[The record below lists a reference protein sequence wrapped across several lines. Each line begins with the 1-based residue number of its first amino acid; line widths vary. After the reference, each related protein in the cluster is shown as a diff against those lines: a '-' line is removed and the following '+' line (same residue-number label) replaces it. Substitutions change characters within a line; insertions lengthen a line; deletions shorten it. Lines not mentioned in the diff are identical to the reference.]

1 MGALR
6 LADRVYS
13 DIVTL
18 IGAKDLN
25 VGDRLPSE
33 AALGDMLG
41 VSRTVVREALVHLAS
56 DGITEARVGAGSFV
70 IRRPSALLGNY
81 LPPEALPS
89 AIGTY
94 EVRFVL
100 EAEAARLASLRR
112 SDAAMAM
119 IDRRLADLTAAL
131 LSSAPA
137 DKEDLAFHRE
147 IMLATG
153 NSTFVR
159 TFDALEDGIVR
170 VMKAGVEISR
180 ARSPETIAAMLA
192 EHADIAEAIRLRD
205 GGRAALS
212 MHWHLSQGRRRLMP

>member
-1 MGALR
+1 MGAPR

-13 DIVTL
+13 DIVVL
-18 IGAKDLN
+18 IGSKDLK

-33 AALGDMLG
+33 AALGETLC

-70 IRRPSALLGNY
+70 IRRPSALLNNHV
-81 LPPEALPS
+81 PPEALPS

-112 SDAAMAM
+112 SDAAMVL
-119 IDRRLADLTAAL
+119 IDRRLADLKAAL

-137 DKEDLAFHRE
+137 HTEDMAFHRE

-153 NSTFVR
+153 NPTFVQ
-159 TFDALEDGIVR
+159 TFDVLGEDIVR
-170 VMKAGVEISR
+170 VMEAGVEISR
-180 ARSPETIAAMLA
+180 ARPPETIAAMLA
-192 EHADIAEAIRLRD
+192 EHEDIAEAIRLRD
-205 GGRAALS
+205 SGRAALS